1 MQSRTH
7 IDDLPNDVLARILW
21 HYGQIAPPKSNSD
34 VFWDPDSLNPN
45 FRSRSISASY
55 SDDKYNRQE
64 KKKEIPLED
73 TRMEKTPLEAPPAS
87 ANAHRIFRLASVCRR
102 WRRVSHRYVST
113 LLIGE
118 NLVVSRRDLA
128 NAVASFANLTHL
140 HLCDGSVE
148 TLDDAFLAHLATSC
162 GPKLTILHVGSGSAP
177 AIAYVGRKDEH
188 PITDVGLD
196 LFFQQCTQLEQ
207 LSLFCLHGDVDL
219 PSSFYRL
226 SNLHTLA
233 LTNAATLDAPEFP
246 NLTSLTNLHIVASKV
261 TYKQLANLARLP
273 SITRLSLSDDTY
285 SHPGGFGWAGLDIS
299 LLPSLRSLKFDQFF
313 PAKGTFTRLER
324 LDILESFA
332 SYIIPDEIGNLL
344 PCLRELS
351 IRRCSRLTHLPET
364 LTSLSRL
371 ETLRVS
377 TCRLLSSLPENL
389 GHLRALKTLVLE
401 GLAALEDLP
410 DSICELSSLESFLLI
425 ECPEIP
431 ELPTEFSRLT
441 ALKTLSLENLELE
454 SLPENIGELPN
465 LQTIFL
471 GGRYLSAEISPSF
484 TQLTS
489 LTRLELHGCMIQELP
504 QDLGNLGNLREL
516 HIRSCRLLREI
527 PESLIRLTSLETLII
542 ADEDKDLS
550 GFLLIPRSLDNLGR
564 LKRLEVSGWG
574 YPSEPSECLP
584 PSLEV
589 LRLRGR
595 SYQATDIARV
605 ALLPNLRSLSL
616 KPVAAGT
623 RLAGGGLAGESLAG
637 GSLAGTSLAGSSL
650 VGGSLVRSSLDG
662 RCLAWESLAG
672 ESLAGES
679 LAGESLAGESLAGE
693 SLAGESLAGE
703 SLAGESLAGESLAGE
718 SLAGE
723 SLTGESL
730 AGESIAGESIAGES
744 IAGDSLVGTSL
755 AGGRIFPCLQHLELT
770 LQDDAVEIPLSLE
783 LLPLLHTLSIR
794 GAAGLRRLPGNLGST
809 LQHLRQLQLENAGEL
824 ESLPESITQL
834 QQLQQLRIENVGKL
848 ESLPESVTQLQQ
860 LTSLEVSE
868 APKLASLPK
877 GIGALSRLRELTLN
891 ECPGVEYLPAS
902 LTQLACLTHL
912 SLLNSSIRFL
922 PGGFIQ
928 LTQLRSLSLHGCERL
943 EAFPESFTALT
954 MLRVLDVTKCAHL
967 LEGDG
972 VIKTLKA
979 REVFRVYGL
988 RIHGLH

>member
-371 ETLRVS
+371 ETLR
-377 TCRLLSSLPENL
+377 NL

-623 RLAGGGLAGESLAG
+623 RLAGGGPAGESLAG

-662 RCLAWESLAG
+662 RCLAG

-679 LAGESLAGESLAGE
+679 LAGESLAGESL
-693 SLAGESLAGE
+693 
-703 SLAGESLAGESLAGE
+703 
-718 SLAGE
+718 
-723 SLTGESL
+723 
-730 AGESIAGESIAGES
+730 AGESIAGES

-755 AGGRIFPCLQHLELT
+755 AGGRIFPCLQLLELT

-868 APKLASLPK
+868 APKLASLPE
-877 GIGALSRLRELTLN
+877 GIGALSRLREPTLN